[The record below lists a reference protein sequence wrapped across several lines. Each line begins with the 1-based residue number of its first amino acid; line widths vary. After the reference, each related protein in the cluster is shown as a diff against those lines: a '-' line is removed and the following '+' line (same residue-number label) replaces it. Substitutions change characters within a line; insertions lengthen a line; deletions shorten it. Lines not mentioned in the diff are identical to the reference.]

1 MDRAK
6 FIEGMDSDICLADA
20 EREDILNTSIFINGS
35 KIKCVVAME
44 EFAELQQQISKYL
57 REEGD
62 YYAMLEEMADACL
75 CLDNL
80 KRIFGITDDEIWKA
94 IDVKLLREKERLKGA
109 GNDIFKQ
116 ALEEH
121 NLTVG
126 QFLDLR
132 DAWDRLGW
140 RVRSE
145 MLKEEENKR

>member
-6 FIEGMDSDICLADA
+6 FIEGMNRDISLADV

-35 KIKCVVAME
+35 KIKCIVAME

-62 YYAMLEEMADACL
+62 YYAMLEEMADAYL

-94 IDVKLLREKERLKGA
+94 IDVKLLREKERLG
-109 GNDIFKQ
+109 
-116 ALEEH
+116 
-121 NLTVG
+121 
-126 QFLDLR
+126 
-132 DAWDRLGW
+132 
-140 RVRSE
+140 
-145 MLKEEENKR
+145 